1 VEGGEKYVAVCLV
14 AAGTTIA
21 AALVIAVDAEVNAE
35 MGVAIFTSSN
45 GEVWLINDSG
55 VRME

>member
-1 VEGGEKYVAVCLV
+1 M
-14 AAGTTIA
+14 A
-21 AALVIAVDAEVNAE
+21 AALVIAVGAEVNAE
-35 MGVAIFTSSN
+35 MVVMIFTSSN